1 MRNGQ
6 QQIYNDII
14 KNGCSTN
21 SVVNPT
27 SSEMVLYRINAEF
40 HFYIRTS

>member
-14 KNGCSTN
+14 KKWLQYQQCRESHIVRNG
-21 SVVNPT
+21 VVQD
-27 SSEMVLYRINAEF
+27 
-40 HFYIRTS
+40 